1 MKERGGSEGRE
12 KGQEG
17 RREGGKLIL
26 SLKGLVY
33 VLQLMMLA
41 T

>member
-1 MKERGGSEGRE
+1 MKEIGGNKGME

-17 RREGGKLIL
+17 TREGGKLIL

-33 VLQLMMLA
+33 VLQLMMLS